1 MRALR
6 RLLALSPAEQR
17 LLITAVMLVVAART
31 SLRLFRYT
39 TVRRLA
45 TRLARPAKRPP
56 HLPADRIA
64 WAVSAA
70 GWRAPGGRNCLA
82 QALVAQVLLG
92 RHSHE
97 TVLRLGVTH
106 TPGSRLEAHAWLEHN
121 GVVIVGGHG
130 AARYTPLPTLAG
142 HLT

>member
-1 MRALR
+1 MRTVR
-6 RLLALSPAEQR
+6 RLLALPPAEQR
-17 LLITAVMLVVAART
+17 LLITAVLLFVAVRAA
-31 SLRLFRYT
+31 LRLLHYA

-45 TRLARPAKRPP
+45 TRLAHPAKGR
-56 HLPADRIA
+56 HLPAERIA

-70 GWRAPGGRNCLA
+70 GRRVPGGRNCLG
-82 QALVAQVLLG
+82 QALVAWALLG
-92 RHSHE
+92 HHGHNA
-97 TVLRLGVTH
+97 LIRLGVMH
-106 TPGSRLEAHAWLEHN
+106 TPGRRLEAHAWLEHN